1 MAAGDSRRPL
11 VDHAL
16 MDAAQTIEET
26 LQMDYEVATPDLQIR
41 RFHKRFGDF
50 EAVQQVDL
58 EIERGE
64 FIAIMGPSG
73 CGKTTLLR
81 MIAGLEQVTQ
91 GQLLLRGKDIS
102 ALPVHK
108 RSTRL
113 VWQNYALFPHLNVRG
128 NIAFGLTLAKHNSKD
143 VRNRVAEIAEMVQL
157 QDFLDHRVNQL
168 SGGQK
173 QRVAIARALVTE
185 PEILLLDEP
194 LSALDAHLRIR
205 MQSELKR
212 LQQSLG
218 ISFIYVTHNQSE
230 AFSMAD
236 RVVVMNKGRV
246 EQIGTPEEV
255 YNRPGTHF
263 VAEFVGNNNI
273 FDGRVKG
280 MDGEWLTVD
289 CPQGTIRAAISGRA
303 LGPKSTVTLVIQ
315 ADRMR
320 SEPSGA
326 PGENS
331 LAARLSGREF
341 TGSQVIYHL
350 ETDDGLEVKMVS
362 QELFS
367 HSEQLGINQSMQ
379 LYWMPDDT
387 VVLPPSVLAG
397 LKNKP
402 GARSYIAL
410 ES

>member
-1 MAAGDSRRPL
+1 MNNEAPRLDEAAP
-11 VDHAL
+11 
-16 MDAAQTIEET
+16 
-26 LQMDYEVATPDLQIR
+26 PDLQIR

-58 EIERGE
+58 EVERGE

-81 MIAGLEQVTQ
+81 MIAGLEQVTR
-91 GQLLLRGKDIS
+91 GQLLLRGEDIS

-113 VWQNYALFPHLNVRG
+113 VWQNYALFPHLNVRR
-128 NIAFGLTLAKHNSKD
+128 NIAFGLTLGKNDSTE
-143 VRNRVAEIAEMVQL
+143 VRNRVAAVADMVQL
-157 QDFLDHRVNQL
+157 QDFLDHRINQL

-255 YNRPGTHF
+255 YNRPRTHF

-280 MDGEWLTVD
+280 VDGDWLVVD
-289 CPQGTIRAAISGRA
+289 CPQGTIRAAIGERASG
-303 LGPKSTVTLVIQ
+303 PESTVTLVIQ

-320 SEPSGA
+320 STPSGA

-331 LAARLSGREF
+331 LTARLSGREF

-350 ETDDGLEVKMVS
+350 EADDGLEVKMVS
-362 QELFS
+362 QEPFS
-367 HSEQLGINQSMQ
+367 QSDQLDVNQSMQ
-379 LYWMPDDT
+379 LYWMPADT
-387 VVLPPSVLAG
+387 VVLPPSVLPG
-397 LKNKP
+397 PENVP
-402 GARSYIAL
+402 GARNYVSL
-410 ES
+410 GN